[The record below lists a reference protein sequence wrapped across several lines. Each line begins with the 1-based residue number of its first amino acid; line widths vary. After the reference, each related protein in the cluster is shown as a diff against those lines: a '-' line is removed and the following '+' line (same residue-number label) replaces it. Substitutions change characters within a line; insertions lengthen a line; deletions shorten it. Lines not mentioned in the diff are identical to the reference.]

1 MGEWAGFTLIDLAVV
16 LGVVVVLPLAIGGAW
31 WRWAL
36 AGAAVAAVL
45 PLDRGFGAALGV
57 LPWLALAGAH
67 LVGRVRRAGPLLFW
81 RRGDVVGVVA
91 TLYAGVAAMALVAS
105 RLGLRLFD
113 IREPIVELT
122 AVHYLYAGTGA
133 LVLAGAVR
141 GPGRTAD
148 VAVALTATAPPL
160 VALGFVTGHAVP
172 QVGGALLMALGV
184 WATAGLQ
191 LRELLVERERGR
203 ERGWPAG
210 RRVLL
215 GASGLAVWAPMVL
228 AVAWAAGQ
236 HGDVPHLSVADM
248 APLHGMP
255 NALGFTVGG
264 LLARRPPPAGHDD
277 SGSHHDEGVAG
288 CGCPG

>member
-1 MGEWAGFTLIDLAVV
+1 MTEWAGFTLIDLAVV
-16 LGVVVVLPLAIGGAW
+16 VGVVVVLPLAIGGAW
-31 WRWAL
+31 WRWAA
-36 AGAAVAAVL
+36 AGAAVAVVL
-45 PLDRGFGAALGV
+45 PLDRGLVAAVGV
-57 LPWLALAGAH
+57 LPWLALTAAH

-81 RRGDVVGVVA
+81 DRADVVGAVA
-91 TLYAGVAAMALVAS
+91 ALYALAAAGALVVS
-105 RLGLRLFD
+105 RLGLHLFD

-148 VAVALTATAPPL
+148 VAVALTAAAPPL
-160 VALGFVTGHAVP
+160 VALGFVTRQALP

-191 LRELLVERERGR
+191 LRELLVERGR
-203 ERGWPAG
+203 PTGRRVRRV

-215 GASGLAVWAPMVL
+215 GVSGLAVWAPMVL
-228 AVAWAAGQ
+228 ALAWAAGQ
-236 HGDVPHLSVADM
+236 HGDVPHLAVADM
-248 APLHGMP
+248 VPLHGMP

-264 LLARRPPPAGHDD
+264 LLARRPPRAGHDD

-288 CGCPG
+288 CG